1 MYQDEARLWKAFQQ
15 GDIKAFEV
23 IYELHSPTLIAY
35 GKRLCSDH
43 HLVKDLVQDIF
54 IDIWMRR
61 KTLRDLHT
69 IRFYLFK
76 IMRNRLAKLHTKT
89 PLLVGDDYL
98 SDNEAPFIPSIE
110 FLITQQE
117 TSADQSAQLQRA
129 ITQLSDRQRE
139 AIMLAFYH
147 DFSNEEIAGIM
158 GINHQSVIN
167 HLNRALTT
175 LREVCLRVPFV
186 TLFLDQFTWFSTLI
200 G

>member
-23 IYELHSPTLIAY
+23 IYEMHSSTLIAY
-35 GKRLCSDH
+35 GKRLCPDH

-54 IDIWMRR
+54 IDIWTRR
-61 KTLRDLHT
+61 KSLRDLHT
-69 IRFYLFK
+69 IRYYLFK
-76 IMRNRLAKLHTKT
+76 IMRNRLAKLHHKT
-89 PLLVGDDYL
+89 PLLVSDDYL
-98 SDNEAPFIPSIE
+98 SDNDAPFTHSIE

-117 TSADQSAQLQRA
+117 ASIDQSAQLQRA

-147 DFSNEEIAGIM
+147 DFSNDEIAGIM
-158 GINHQSVIN
+158 SINHQSVIN
-167 HLNRALTT
+167 HLNRALAT

-186 TLFLDQFTWFSTLI
+186 ALFLDRLVWLSALTS
-200 G
+200 